1 MEVRSRAVRDSPAT
15 NLPPRVGADLLTN
28 RLHQGRRALR
38 LRVPWTPRE
47 VVAHRVG
54 MDNLA
59 HALVGAALGR
69 AVADRHVARAGL
81 IGAIAANMP
90 DWAETF
96 TGYWGWSRADFL
108 VHHRGITHSLVAAL
122 VQIPALILII
132 GLIAWAWTRWRGSGS
147 IPPWRWLALCVAIT
161 FLSHLFMDWQG
172 SYGWRPFLPWSS
184 RWYYL
189 DWVAIVDPFFWLLP
203 LVALAWG
210 SERHWIPLSGVLV
223 IGGFITILLVW
234 RHDVVASW
242 VVALAGAIGV
252 VAIIGWV
259 RYWFGPVARQRVSAL
274 ALVLLVVYTGAQ
286 AVVAG
291 SRKRGIQQAAALRF
305 GTGASWAALTNV
317 GQPFTWEAIYAS
329 ADTVAS
335 DDWRIARHLRQPAV
349 VHAVTDTPDGRAI
362 AQFARFLAAEVD
374 TTDATIYLRDARYA
388 RAGRSGWTVMSIR
401 MK

>member
-1 MEVRSRAVRDSPAT
+1 
-15 NLPPRVGADLLTN
+15 
-28 RLHQGRRALR
+28 
-38 LRVPWTPRE
+38 
-47 VVAHRVG
+47 

-81 IGAIAANMP
+81 IGAVAANMP
-90 DWAETF
+90 DWAEMF

-108 VHHRGITHSLVAAL
+108 VHHRGITHSLVGAL
-122 VQIPALILII
+122 VQIPVLILII
-132 GLIAWAWTRWRGSGS
+132 GLAARIWIRRRGSGAV
-147 IPPWRWLALCVAIT
+147 PPWRWLALCVAVT
-161 FLSHLFMDWQG
+161 FVSHLFMDWQG
-172 SYGWRPFLPWSS
+172 SYGWRPFLPWSGT
-184 RWYYL
+184 WYYL

-210 SERHWIPLSGVLV
+210 SERHWIPLSGALV
-223 IGGFITILLVW
+223 IGGFIAVLLVW
-234 RHDVVASW
+234 RHEVVASW
-242 VVALAGAIGV
+242 VFALAGAICV
-252 VAIIGWV
+252 VAIVGWV
-259 RYWFGPVARQRVSAL
+259 RYWFGPVARQRVAAL
-274 ALVLLVVYTGAQ
+274 TLALLVVYTGAQ

-291 SRKRGIQQAAALRF
+291 SRKREIQRAAALRF

-388 RAGRSGWTVMSIR
+388 RGGRSGWTVMSIR